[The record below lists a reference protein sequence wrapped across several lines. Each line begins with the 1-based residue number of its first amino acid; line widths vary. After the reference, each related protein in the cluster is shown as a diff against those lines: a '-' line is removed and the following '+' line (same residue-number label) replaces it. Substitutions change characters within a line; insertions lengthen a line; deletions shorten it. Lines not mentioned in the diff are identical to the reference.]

1 MGASGN
7 KFDENDSPFN
17 NDDDANTVEP
27 SRKHVKAA
35 VTKSDEAM
43 IGRKIGRYTIKG
55 VIGSGGMG
63 TVFLAV
69 QEQPRRRVAVKMM
82 KQGISSRS
90 AQRRFEFESQLLARL
105 KHPGIAQVYEA
116 GTHDGGYGERPYFV
130 MEYISNAKTL
140 TEYAEFKKLGTR
152 ERLDLFAQ
160 VCDAVQ
166 HGHLKGIIHRDLKP
180 GNILVGSGGRPR
192 VIDFGVARS
201 TDFRHGPHHIAD
213 GCRST
218 GRNNP
223 VHEPGAGRRGSFRH
237 RCTK

>member
-1 MGASGN
+1 MGASGKN
-7 KFDENDSPFN
+7 FDEPGSSFN
-17 NDDDANTVEP
+17 KSDDADTIEP
-27 SRKHVKAA
+27 SRKPASPATMKA
-35 VTKSDEAM
+35 DEVM
-43 IGRKIGRYTIKG
+43 IGRKIGRYTIKD

-130 MEYISNAKTL
+130 MEYITNAKTL
-140 TEYAEFKKLGTR
+140 TEYAESKKLGTR

-166 HGHLKGIIHRDLKP
+166 HGHLKGIVHRDLKP
-180 GNILVGSGGRPR
+180 GNILVGSAGRPR
-192 VIDFGVARS
+192 IIDFGVARS
-201 TDFRHGPHHIAD
+201 TDSDMALTTLQTDVGQLVGTI
-213 GCRST
+213 
-218 GRNNP
+218 
-223 VHEPGAGRRGSFRH
+223 
-237 RCTK
+237 